1 MLGHERAAAQPSSEI
16 TSAGHSPGHLHPE
29 QELVQG
35 LLTSRA
41 AHDALATRG
50 STSDVGVAWP
60 TCRGRGGWGLS
71 TPDHHPTLED
81 AGWTVERDNNA
92 IPQLVARP
100 FPGRRVLSKGCT
112 ETAAPG
118 RGNLFSLAVGAPVS
132 VARILLEGPVTVT
145 ETGPVSRVRKAS
157 KTRPP
162 PTGRGGGSTPQVVA
176 YYRTGQLGRGVFACK
191 WPPLVAYCWRTNGHD
206 LPYIASA
213 RARLR
218 W

>member
-1 MLGHERAAAQPSSEI
+1 MRTQHALIIYDKQNIGHLSGKEAAYRMSSIIPEQSMLGHERAAAQPPSEI

-50 STSDVGVAWP
+50 STPDAGVAWP
-60 TCRGRGGWGLS
+60 TCRGRGGWGGWGLS

-92 IPQLVARP
+92 IPQLVALP

-112 ETAAPG
+112 ETVSPG
-118 RGNLFSLAVGAPVS
+118 RGNLFNLAVGAPVS
-132 VARILLEGPVTVT
+132 VARFLLEGPVTEM

-157 KTRPP
+157 KTPP
-162 PTGRGGGSTPQVVA
+162 PGPPQAVGA
-176 YYRTGQLGRGVFACK
+176 GFLHRK
-191 WPPLVAYCWRTNGHD
+191 
-206 LPYIASA
+206 S
-213 RARLR
+213 
-218 W
+218 